1 MMNNYFEELGRIH
14 KQDINEKSAKSSA
27 MSFQLAENNLQKLD
41 YLCKVMGINRSKLIH
56 MLLEEKLFDA
66 LDKYMTTSERD
77 IDQLDLNKNIKARFN
92 FIKFKK
98 DILIH
103 SAFSQYYHFTIT
115 IGKQIICNFIYLN
128 SFKTE

>member
-66 LDKYMTTSERD
+66 LEIYMNASERT
-77 IDQLDLNKNIKARFN
+77 IDQLELTDNIKNR
-92 FIKFKK
+92 FKK
-98 DILIH
+98 YLMIKKELEREKLN
-103 SAFSQYYHFTIT
+103 TI
-115 IGKQIICNFIYLN
+115 I
-128 SFKTE
+128 